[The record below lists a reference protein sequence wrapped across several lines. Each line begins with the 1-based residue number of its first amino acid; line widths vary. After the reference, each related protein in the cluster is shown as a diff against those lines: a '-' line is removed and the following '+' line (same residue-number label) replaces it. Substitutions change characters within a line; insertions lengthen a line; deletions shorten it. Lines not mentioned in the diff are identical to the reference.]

1 MVAAEY
7 VQLVVGVMM
16 AESGVL
22 LVVMYWKIW
31 LS

>member
-16 AESGVL
+16 AGSGVL

>member
-16 AESGVL
+16 AGNGVL
-22 LVVMYWKIW
+22 LVVMYWKI
-31 LS
+31 

>member
-7 VQLVVGVMM
+7 VQLVVGVMT

>member
-1 MVAAEY
+1 MAAAEY
-7 VQLVVGVMM
+7 VQLVVAVMT